1 MESITRRSAVAF
13 DAASAKIEERD
24 NWSVVLEYEDEG
36 AGPYVVDLSHRA
48 RWDLQDAEIGGIQS
62 LGIQVPDNPGQ
73 CVFENGILINRMN
86 RTQASVWHLSGE
98 TPAFPDGPAFTDV
111 TDSTVFLAVFGK
123 DLFSILEKLTSLD
136 FLDPSQ
142 QTPFL
147 VQGPFSHV
155 PCQIVTLER
164 TPGRSGILM
173 TCSRGYARDMVGAI
187 LEAGAEFNL
196 RPAGEQAFSGWLKE
210 LSAL

>member
-1 MESITRRSAVAF
+1 MENIIRRSAVSF
-13 DAASAKIEERD
+13 DAASVKTEERD
-24 NWSVVLEYEDEG
+24 NWSVVLEYEDQE
-36 AGPYVVDLSHRA
+36 AGPYLVDLSHRA
-48 RWDLQDAEIGGIQS
+48 RWDMQDAEIGGIQS

-73 CVFENGILINRMN
+73 SVVGNGILINRMN

-98 TPAFPDGPAFTDV
+98 TPACPKNPAFTDV
-111 TDSTVFLAVFGK
+111 TDSTVFLAVLGK
-123 DLFSILEKLTSLD
+123 DLFAILEKLTSLD

-147 VQGPFSHV
+147 LQGPFSHV

-187 LEAGAEFNL
+187 LEAGAEFKL
-196 RPAGEQAFSGWLKE
+196 RPAGEQAFSDWLNE
-210 LSAL
+210 VFS

>member
-1 MESITRRSAVAF
+1 MENIIRRSAVSF
-13 DAASAKIEERD
+13 DAVPARTEERD

-36 AGPYVVDLSHRA
+36 AGPYLVDLSHRA

-86 RTQASVWHLSGE
+86 RTQASVWHLSGD
-98 TPAFPDGPAFTDV
+98 TPAFPDDPAFTDV
-111 TDSTVFLAVFGK
+111 TDSTVFLAVFGQ
-123 DLFSILEKLTSLD
+123 DLFSVLEKLTALD

-147 VQGPFSHV
+147 LQGPFSHV

-187 LEAGAEFNL
+187 LEAGTEFSL
-196 RPAGEQAFSGWLKE
+196 RPAGEQAVSVWLKE
-210 LSAL
+210 LA